1 MKIISFAEAKQDFE
15 RVLDTVNDDT
25 NVVCIERQNSHDAVI
40 MSLAHYNSL
49 MDTLYLLRLAAN
61 AAHLTKSI

>member
-1 MKIISFAEAKQDFE
+1 MKIISFAEANQDFE

-40 MSLAHYNSL
+40 MSLAH
-49 MDTLYLLRLAAN
+49 LL
-61 AAHLTKSI
+61 IIIV